1 MRGTLILSNKWDKRY
16 MELAKVV
23 ASWSKDPSKKIG
35 AVAIGS
41 KGQVLAQGFNGFPR
55 GIDDNDERLNDRETK
70 YKYVVHAEM
79 NLIYN
84 ATFNGISLDGSTVYV
99 YGLPICS
106 ECAKGLIQVGVKQVV
121 MCENSYQDADE
132 KWMKSLELSVAL
144 LNESGIH
151 WKTVDV

>member
-1 MRGTLILSNKWDKRY
+1 MRGTSILSNKWDKRY
-16 MELAKVV
+16 MELAKAV

>member
-1 MRGTLILSNKWDKRY
+1 LSNKWDKRY

>member
-16 MELAKVV
+16 MELAKAV